1 MSEELKPCPFFGGE
15 ASMESGRY
23 QLDDD
28 MYAFAHVE
36 CLSCGACGSGF
47 TEEESPVEEVELFA
61 ADAWNRRAERTCN
74 VESSHVEQEIGDY
87 SYLEVELSCGHAFT
101 WDDGT
106 PPGYCPYCGAR
117 VEVVGE

>member
-1 MSEELKPCPFFGGE
+1 MSELLTCPFCGGE

-47 TEEESPVEEVELFA
+47 TEEESPVEEVELLA
-61 ADAWNRRAERTCN
+61 ADAWNRRAERTCRMEYN
-74 VESSHVEQEIGDY
+74 ERGSHDEYYPTECY
-87 SYLEVELSCGHAFT
+87 NCSECGHMT
-101 WDDGT
+101 YDGVPT
-106 PPGYCPYCGAR
+106 FCPNCGAK
-117 VEVVGE
+117 VTDE